1 MLKRLLESCAM
12 GGLLVCALVS
22 LTFGQNRKSQQ
33 NVVINEIMQDPVAVS
48 DTKGEWIELFNA
60 GDHAANINGWII
72 IDEGSDHHVIDNGGQ
87 LSIPARGYLVLGKN
101 AVQAENGGV
110 SVQYQYKSVTLGNTA
125 DKIILLNA
133 DSAEVDRVEYDG
145 GESFPDPSGA
155 SMELNDPALDNN
167 IGANWHTASTP
178 FGAGDM
184 GTPGAPNSTPLM
196 VTTAELPPCFVGISY
211 RATLSAQGGTTPYQW
226 SLSSGA
232 LPGGLSFEET
242 GVISGTAAAAD
253 TVTLKVKVQ
262 DAGGKEATK
271 ELSLKVTVRDTRRGD
286 VNGDA
291 TINVIDVL
299 TTVNHILGLQVLE
312 GVELD
317 CADCN
322 ADLTVNV
329 LDALGIVNVILGIA
343 ECAPA

>member
-1 MLKRLLESCAM
+1 MLRKLLVSSAMCA
-12 GGLLVCALVS
+12 LLVCAFVS
-22 LTFGQNRKSQQ
+22 LTHGQSRKSQGK
-33 NVVINEIMQDPVAVS
+33 VVINEIMQDPVAVS
-48 DTKGEWIELFNA
+48 DAKGEWIELYNA
-60 GDHAANINGWII
+60 DDHAADINGWII
-72 IDEGSDHHVIDNGGQ
+72 VDEGSDHHVIDNGGP

-101 AVQAENGGV
+101 ANQAENGGV
-110 SVQYQYKSVTLGNTA
+110 SVRYQYKNLTLGNTA
-125 DKIILLNA
+125 DKIILLNV
-133 DSAEVDRVEYDG
+133 DSIEVDRVEYDG
-145 GESFPDPSGA
+145 GKSFPDPSGA

-184 GTPGAPNSTPLM
+184 GTPGAPNSTPLI

-211 RATLSAQGGTTPYQW
+211 RASLSAQGGTAPYRW
-226 SLSSGA
+226 SLASGA
-232 LPGGLSFEET
+232 LPGGLSFEEA

-253 TVTLKVKVQ
+253 TVTLKVKVH
-262 DAGGKEATK
+262 DASGKEATR

-299 TTVNHILGLQVLE
+299 ATVNHILGLQILE

-343 ECAPA
+343 ECVPV